1 MKRRKLLILGGL
13 GGLTAVGVTGIA
25 SRSST
30 TQSWM
35 RSISRTV
42 DPSSQAATT
51 TLQVDWG
58 ATLAQATPYLFGSND
73 YEITRPEA
81 LEDAKYKQILK
92 QLDLRL
98 IRIHHAELSDR
109 WSNAKTKTWDE
120 AQLKMAFDA
129 YYPHNPTLVQNI
141 PRWPQWMRQD
151 KQGLLDISEYDRYA
165 QFCADLVQILNIK
178 QQRRI
183 QFWEPFNE
191 RDDIYENAGKLDEL
205 WKIYNLAA
213 TAMKAVDPT
222 IKIGGPVLIYD
233 AVGRLESFL
242 QKCGSNVDFISWH
255 RYASGDAKEPTDSIM
270 DFTPNFGNQVRTF
283 REVTTRMIP
292 NRPIPLLLSEYNIN
306 YTWDSGEN
314 RQNTHIGA
322 VWFASALKHLG
333 EAGIEM
339 AASWHL
345 KDGIYGM
352 IDPDNNLR
360 PAATVFEWG
369 RRYFVG
375 SIVKTQSNHRF
386 VEGFA
391 VRQENG
397 ERSLLL
403 INKSAKTVQLGLT
416 MNPPVP
422 SQPTARLL
430 AEQGIKEQAVAIDTP
445 IELPAHALIL
455 LQFPA

>member
-1 MKRRKLLILGGL
+1 MKRRRLLILGGL

-42 DPSSQAATT
+42 DPSRQAATT

-58 ATLAQATPYLFGSND
+58 TTLAQATPYLFGSND
-73 YEITRPEA
+73 YEITKPEA

-98 IRIHHAELSDR
+98 IRIHDGDLSDH

-120 AQLKMAFDA
+120 ARLKAAFDA
-129 YYPHNPTLVQNI
+129 YYAHNPTLVQNI

-165 QFCADLVQILNIK
+165 QFCADLVRILNIK

-222 IKIGGPVLIYD
+222 IKIGGPILIYD

-242 QKCGSNVDFISWH
+242 QACGSNVDFISWH

-283 REVTTRMIP
+283 REVTNRMIP

-397 ERSLLL
+397 DRSLLL
-403 INKSAKTVQLGLT
+403 INKSAKAVRLGLT
-416 MNPPVP
+416 MNPSIQ

-430 AEQGIKEQAVAIDTP
+430 SEQGIKEETIAIDTP
-445 IELPAHALIL
+445 IELPAYSLIL